1 MFKRNKIA
9 SGVLLAL
16 GGLAVGTTGSALAQ
30 ERVDVT
36 GSRIKTF
43 DATSNSPI
51 TSLSSAEINATQ
63 PAAVEEVIKSLPS
76 AVPAI
81 GPGTNNGTGGGAT
94 IDLRGLGSN
103 RTLVLLNGRRLVP
116 FNLAG
121 SVDTNSIP
129 VGMLDRIEI
138 VTGGASAVYGADAVT
153 GVVNF
158 ITKKRFNGFELSG
171 TYGTSSERDANR
183 YRTDVVMGTSLD
195 NGKGSAMVGLS
206 NTRTDPLLQGQ
217 RPIGLAALSSTSGTA
232 QGSGT
237 DIPAQFLGLPGGLG
251 TRQINP
257 TTGELVAPGPGYNFN
272 PPNYYQTPL
281 DRQQFTALANYTVS
295 EKLELYAEMLYTRSD
310 VESNL
315 AASGTFFNSYAV
327 PIGNPFI
334 PSAARAQLC
343 TAFAISAANCVV
355 GNTTPVTLA
364 IGRRFTELGPRIQN
378 FENKTSQYTVGA
390 KGSLV
395 GTWSYDAYFSRGE
408 ADQLQTRINWGSL
421 AKVRQA
427 LDAVSTT
434 ACRNTANGCVP
445 LNVFGPEGSI
455 TPAMLNFVN
464 LDSLQTQVVTQ
475 EVAAVSVTGDL
486 GGFKSPAAKSPIS
499 LAVGFENRTMEA
511 ATKSDSASQIQSE
524 VLGTGAPTPDRKG
537 RVELKE
543 GFFETLIPV
552 LEGAPFARAITLE
565 AGLRRTSF
573 TTSGSQSYSTS
584 KFGGEWSP
592 VAGVRIRAMTQ
603 KATRAPS
610 INELYAP
617 QVSGLSN
624 LAVDPCQ
631 GNRINAA
638 DAGKAGTLSNLCKL
652 TGVPDNQIGVLVAPS
667 AGQIN
672 NLSGGNPALGPETAD
687 TKTFGVVWTPAAVP
701 GLTLSVDRY
710 DIDLTKAISSA
721 STTDVLDGCY
731 STTRN
736 PTLEFNSFCSLIFRS
751 PLNGTF
757 NGAESKGVFTALSN
771 LGVVR
776 TAGWDLAANY
786 RLPLKSVGVDPKW
799 GNVDM
804 ALNYT
809 RVDRYRSQ
817 PTPASVDRDC
827 NGYYSVACG
836 APNLKRKFIQRTN
849 WSFGKVSLGYAWR
862 HLGAAIEEP
871 GGASFLPAYSEIKS
885 FNYFDLTASVQAT
898 KNVRLNAAVTNFTNK
913 AAPNVG
919 NTISGTTVNSGNT
932 FPQIYDVIGRY
943 FTVGAT
949 VRF

>member
-1 MFKRNKIA
+1 MFKHSKIA
-9 SGVLLAL
+9 SGVLLAI
-16 GGLAVGTTGSALAQ
+16 GGLAAGAVGAQ

-51 TSLSSAEINATQ
+51 TSVSSAEVNATQ

-103 RTLVLLNGRRLVP
+103 RTLVLVNGRRMVP
-116 FNLAG
+116 FNLSG

-158 ITKKRFNGFELSG
+158 ITKKKFNGIEFST
-171 TYGTSSERDANR
+171 TYGTSGERDANR
-183 YRTDVVMGTSLD
+183 SRSDLVMGTSLD
-195 NGKGSAMVGLS
+195 NGRGSVMLGLS
-206 NTRTDPLLQGQ
+206 KTKTDELLQGA
-217 RPIGLAALSSTSGTA
+217 RPIGVSSLGSNNGLP

-237 DIPAQFLGLPGGLG
+237 DVPSQFLGLPGGLG

-257 TTGELVAPGPGYNFN
+257 TTGELVAPGPGFNFN
-272 PPNYYQTPL
+272 PVNYYVTPL
-281 DRQQFTALANYTVS
+281 DRQQFTALGNYTIND
-295 EKLELYAEMLYTRSD
+295 KAELYAELLYTRSD
-310 VESNL
+310 VLSNL
-315 AASGTFFNSYAV
+315 AASGTFFNTYAV

-334 PSAARAQLC
+334 PTAARAQLC
-343 TAFAISAANCVV
+343 AAFAIAPANCVV
-355 GNTTPVTLA
+355 GNTTPVNLA

-378 FENKTSQYTVGA
+378 FENKTSQYTVGV
-390 KGSLV
+390 KGSLA
-395 GTWSYDAYFSRGE
+395 GTWSYDAYMSRGE
-408 ADQLQTRINWGSL
+408 ADQIRTLANWGSL

-434 ACRNTANGCVP
+434 VCRNTANGCVP

-455 TPAMLNFVN
+455 TPAMLKFIN
-464 LDSLQTQVVTQ
+464 LDSLQLQTVVQ
-475 EVAAVSVTGDL
+475 EVSSVSATGDL
-486 GGFKSPAAKSPIS
+486 GSVKSPMAKSPIGM
-499 LAVGFENRTMEA
+499 AVGFEQRTLEA
-511 ATKSDSASQIQSE
+511 STKSDSASQIQSE
-524 VLGTGAPTPDRKG
+524 VLGTGAPTPDRTGKIKL
-537 RVELKE
+537 RE
-543 GFFETLIPV
+543 GFFETLVPLV
-552 LEGAPFARAITLE
+552 EGKALANSLALE

-573 TTSGSQSYSTS
+573 TTVSTQSYNTH

-592 VAGVRIRAMTQ
+592 VKGLRVRAMTQ

-624 LAVDPCQ
+624 LAIDPCQ
-631 GNRINAA
+631 GNRINKA
-638 DAGKAGTLSNLCKL
+638 DANTPGTLSSLCKA
-652 TGVPDNQIGVLVAPS
+652 TGVPDSQIGVLVAPS

-672 NLSGGNPALGPETAD
+672 NLSGGNPDLGPETAD
-687 TKTFGVVWTPAAVP
+687 TKTFGLVWTPAALA

-710 DIDLTKAISSA
+710 DIDLTRAISSA
-721 STTDVLDGCY
+721 STTDILDGCY

-736 PTLEFNSFCSLIFRS
+736 PGLAFNDFCALIFRN

-757 NGAESKGVFTALSN
+757 NGAESKGVFTASSN

-776 TAGWDLAANY
+776 TAGWDFAANY
-786 RLPLKSVGVDPKW
+786 RLPMRALGADPKW
-799 GNVDM
+799 GNLDF
-804 ALNYT
+804 ALNFT

-817 PTPASVDRDC
+817 PTPASIDRDC

-836 APNLKRKFIQRTN
+836 SPNLKRKFIQRTN
-849 WSFGKVSLGYAWR
+849 WSFGDWSLGYAWR

-871 GGASFLPAYSEIKS
+871 GGTNFLPAFAAIPSY
-885 FNYFDLTASVQAT
+885 NYVDLTAAWKVS
-898 KNVRLNAAVTNFTNK
+898 KNVRLNASVTNATNK
-913 AAPNVG
+913 QAPTVG
-919 NTISGTTVNSGNT
+919 NTISGTSVNSGNT
-932 FPQIYDVIGRY
+932 FPQTYDVIGRY
-943 FTVGAT
+943 FSFGAT

>member
-1 MFKRNKIA
+1 MFKRNRIA
-9 SGVLLAL
+9 TGVMLAL
-16 GGLAVGTTGSALAQ
+16 SGMAIGAVSAQ

-51 TSLSSAEINATQ
+51 TSLSSAEVNATQ
-63 PAAVEEVIKSLPS
+63 PAAVEEVIKSLPA

-94 IDLRGLGSN
+94 IDLRGLGPS
-103 RTLVLLNGRRLVP
+103 RTLVLVNGRRMVP
-116 FNLAG
+116 FNLG
-121 SVDTNSIP
+121 GQVDTNSIP

-158 ITKKRFNGFELSG
+158 ITRKRFNGIELSS
-171 TYGTSSERDANR
+171 TYGTSGERDAGR
-183 YRTDVVMGTSLD
+183 RRTDLVMGTSLD
-195 NGKGSAMVGLS
+195 NGRGSVMLGFS
-206 NTRTDPLLQGQ
+206 NTKTDELLQGA
-217 RPIGLAALSSTSGTA
+217 RPIGVAALGSNNGLP

-237 DIPAQFLGLPGGLG
+237 DVPAQFLGLPGGLG

-257 TTGELVAPGPGYNFN
+257 TTGELVAPGPGFNFN
-272 PPNYYQTPL
+272 PVNYYVTP
-281 DRQQFTALANYTVS
+281 ALGNYTINDRAEV
-295 EKLELYAEMLYTRSD
+295 YAEMMYTRSD
-310 VESNL
+310 VLSNL

-334 PSAARAQLC
+334 PTAMRNQLC
-343 TAFAISAANCVV
+343 TAFNIASANCVV

-378 FENKTSQYTVGA
+378 FENKTSQVTVGV
-390 KGSLV
+390 KGSL
-395 GTWSYDAYFSRGE
+395 GGSWSYDAYMSRGE
-408 ADQLQTRINWGSL
+408 ADQIRTLANWGSL

-455 TPAMLNFVN
+455 TPAMLNFIN
-464 LDSLQTQVVTQ
+464 LDSLQLQTVVQQVSS
-475 EVAAVSVTGDL
+475 VSATGDL
-486 GGFKSPAAKSPIS
+486 GGLKSPFAKAPIGM
-499 LAVGFENRTMEA
+499 AVGFESRTLEA

-524 VLGTGAPTPDRKG
+524 VLGTGAPTPDRRGEVKL
-537 RVELKE
+537 RE
-543 GFFETLIPV
+543 GFLETLVPLV
-552 LEGAPFARAITLE
+552 EGRSFMRSLALE

-573 TTSGSQSYSTS
+573 TTVGSQSYSTH

-592 VAGVRIRAMTQ
+592 VKGLRVRAMTQ

-624 LAVDPCQ
+624 LAIDPCQ
-631 GNRINAA
+631 GNRINRAEA
-638 DAGKAGTLSNLCKL
+638 NTPGTLSNLCKL
-652 TGVPDNQIGVLVAPS
+652 TGVPDNQIGSLVAPS

-672 NLSGGNPALGPETAD
+672 NLSGGNPNLGPETAD

-701 GLTLSVDRY
+701 GMTLSVARY
-710 DIDLTKAISSA
+710 DIDLTRAISSA
-721 STTDVLDGCY
+721 STTDILDGCY
-731 STTRN
+731 SATRN
-736 PTLEFNSFCSLIFRS
+736 PGLAFNDFCSLIFRS

-757 NGAESKGVFTALSN
+757 NGAESKGVFTASSN

-786 RLPLKSVGVDPKW
+786 RLPLRSLGANPKW
-799 GNVDM
+799 GNLDF

-817 PTPASVDRDC
+817 PTPASLDRDC
-827 NGYYSVACG
+827 NGFYSVACG
-836 APNLKRKFIQRTN
+836 SPNLKRKFVQRTT
-849 WSFGKVSLGYAWR
+849 WSVGDWNVGYVWR

-871 GGASFLPAYSEIKS
+871 GGTNFLPAFAQIPAY
-885 FNYFDLTASVQAT
+885 NYLDLTAAWRVS
-898 KNVRLNAAVTNFTNK
+898 KNVRLNASITNATNK
-913 AAPNVG
+913 QAPNVG

-932 FPQIYDVIGRY
+932 FPQTYDVIGRY
-943 FTVGAT
+943 FSVGAT